1 MNEAVTYSLSISK
14 NGEVI
19 NDNIIELNNNNI
31 EFHIKFSVDKDKYIE
46 DFDLYNLYV
55 MVNFKEI
62 DFFVDNNY
70 CNNIYS
76 FQLNE
81 FERSKEMKI
90 KASLDGIEN
99 PNNIIVSILP
109 KECNENNF
117 DHGMLILYD
126 IKNDNQVIKRDYKYT
141 DYKTSKSG
149 YYFSGYNNASN
160 PWYGNPYADLNT
172 TYKGNDSSH
181 TGLYGT
187 QYVGTSVGNTTS
199 LSSQGTVRLNANVF
213 FSGLVTFK
221 STHFVK
227 VDGTYQRQYLTT
239 NP

>member
-1 MNEAVTYSLSISK
+1 MKKKLKVTGALLISL
-14 NGEVI
+14 
-19 NDNIIELNNNNI
+19 IIMQATTV
-31 EFHIKFSVDKDKYIE
+31 FAA
-46 DFDLYNLYV
+46 DFATY
-55 MVNFKEI
+55 
-62 DFFVDNNY
+62 
-70 CNNIYS
+70 
-76 FQLNE
+76 
-81 FERSKEMKI
+81 
-90 KASLDGIEN
+90 
-99 PNNIIVSILP
+99 
-109 KECNENNF
+109 
-117 DHGMLILYD
+117 
-126 IKNDNQVIKRDYKYT
+126 
-141 DYKTSKSG
+141 SKSG